1 MQWTATVR
9 NIQASGSRPQN
20 ATIKISLLT
29 RLSESGSGGQSS
41 VTVLCVGREK
51 TKQNK
56 GSRICINTTSLIFS
70 QWWYSRQDMLAILTL
85 TMIDQI
91 FLPYSGKGD
100 CTYYCL
106 LLSESTFWHFPTLR
120 IYWDTIVNRHLNRL
134 PWPDIVTLVHKAFT
148 AWWFR

>member
-56 GSRICINTTSLIFS
+56 GSRICINTTSLIFFS
-70 QWWYSRQDMLAILTL
+70 M
-85 TMIDQI
+85 MIFPPRHVSDIDIDNDWSYICTI
-91 FLPYSGKGD
+91 FRKRRWH
-100 CTYYCL
+100 L
-106 LLSESTFWHFPTLR
+106 LLSSPFREHLLALSYFKNLLR
-120 IYWDTIVNRHLNRL
+120 HYCKQAFEQVALAWYCDTCPQSLHC
-134 PWPDIVTLVHKAFT
+134 LVV
-148 AWWFR
+148 

>member
-56 GSRICINTTSLIFS
+56 GSRICINNQFDFFSMMIFPPRHVS
-70 QWWYSRQDMLAILTL
+70 DIDNVWSYIC
-85 TMIDQI
+85 TM
-91 FLPYSGKGD
+91 PRKGRWH
-100 CTYYCL
+100 L
-106 LLSESTFWHFPTLR
+106 LLSFQRAERTFWHFLTLR
-120 IYWDTIVNRHLNRL
+120 IYWDTIVNRHLNGL
-134 PWPDIVTLVHKAFT
+134 PVASTWYWNTCPLG
-148 AWWFR
+148 WFR

>member
-70 QWWYSRQDMLAILTL
+70 QWWYSRQDMLAILT
-85 TMIDQI
+85 MFDHI
-91 FLPYSGKGD
+91 FVRYSGKGD
-100 CTYYCL
+100 GTYYCL
-106 LLSESTFWHFPTLR
+106 LLSLNTCWHFPTLI
-120 IYWDTIVNRHLNRL
+120 IYWDTNYC
-134 PWPDIVTLVHKAFT
+134 KQAFEQVAS
-148 AWWFR
+148 AWYCDTCPQSLHCWVV

>member
-70 QWWYSRQDMLAILTL
+70 QWWYSRQDMLAILT
-85 TMIDQI
+85 MFDHI
-91 FLPYSGKGD
+91 FVRYSGKGD
-100 CTYYCL
+100 GTYYWHLREHLFALSYFKNL
-106 LLSESTFWHFPTLR
+106 LRHYCKQAFKQVALAW
-120 IYWDTIVNRHLNRL
+120 YCDTCPQSLHCWV
-134 PWPDIVTLVHKAFT
+134 V
-148 AWWFR
+148 

>member
-70 QWWYSRQDMLAILTL
+70 QWWYSRQDMLAILTMFDHVFVRYD
-85 TMIDQI
+85 TQEREMAPSIVFSFQRAP
-91 FLPYSGKGD
+91 FG
-100 CTYYCL
+100 
-106 LLSESTFWHFPTLR
+106 TLR
-120 IYWDTIVNRHLNRL
+120 IYWDTIVERHLNRL
-134 PWPDIVTLVHKAFT
+134 AWPDIVAIVHKAFT
-148 AWWFR
+148 AG

>member
-70 QWWYSRQDMLAILTL
+70 QWWYSRQDMLAILT
-85 TMIDQI
+85 MFDHI
-91 FLPYSGKGD
+91 FVRYSGKGD
-100 CTYYCL
+100 GTYYCL
-106 LLSESTFWHFPTLR
+106 LLSGSTFWHFPTLR
-120 IYWDTIVNRHLNRL
+120 IYWDTIVNRHLNGL
-134 PWPDIVTLVHKAFT
+134 PVATTWYWNTCPL
-148 AWWFR
+148 R

>member
-70 QWWYSRQDMLAILTL
+70 QWWYSRQDMLAILT
-85 TMIDQI
+85 MFDHV
-91 FLPYSGKGD
+91 FVPYSGKGD
-100 CTYYCL
+100 GTYYCL
-106 LLSESTFWHFPTLR
+106 LLSESTFWHFKNLLR
-120 IYWDTIVNRHLNRL
+120 HYCRE
-134 PWPDIVTLVHKAFT
+134 AFKQVGLT
-148 AWWFR
+148 WYCGNCPQSLHCWVV

>member
-70 QWWYSRQDMLAILTL
+70 QWWYSRQDMLAILT
-85 TMIDQI
+85 MFDHI
-91 FLPYSGKGD
+91 FVRCPGKGD
-100 CTYYCL
+100 GTYYCL
-106 LLSESTFWHFPTLR
+106 LLSESTFWHFLTLR
-120 IYWDTIVNRHLNRL
+120 IYWDTIVERHLNRMA
-134 PWPDIVTLVHKAFT
+134 WPDIVALVHKAFT
-148 AWWFR
+148 AGWFR